1 MERTDWLDGGLAPQ
15 SGLADRRDASSTLA
29 CRASKCCGVICLQAM
44 RVAAD
49 STEITASS
57 VMALPSRIPGAM
69 SSWQTASSATGWQVS
84 GGSG

>member
-1 MERTDWLDGGLAPQ
+1 MLA
-15 SGLADRRDASSTLA
+15 AMH
-29 CRASKCCGVICLQAM
+29 CLQAM

-57 VMALPSRIPGAM
+57 VMALPSRIPGTM
-69 SSWQTASSATGWQVS
+69 SSWQTASSATSWQVS